1 MLILRPLFAAVIFLW
16 ASVFT
21 AHASEEPSRL
31 IGEALIL
38 YDEAETLSGGA
49 RTEKLREVDTLLSR
63 IENDYPDSIHA
74 EFISDGR
81 KVGSIDVSAL
91 RQELAERPQ
100 PVDGAERIAAE
111 IEAAHRRLAGAR
123 DLKERLS
130 FSKDIA
136 ELLFE
141 YGKVAHLTSLATQ
154 SPYVDDLLRE
164 ARVDMNTVGAGLVAG
179 VYVDVVIERPLAEAL
194 ADYMPENIAASVA
207 STVAAMAEAV
217 VTGGAVL
224 PGYVFDQ
231 AALIAEAS
239 LSLRESNS
247 ELVAQVYSG
256 TLDTVQALVRGAL
269 SEDLAME
276 QFDMTVEIA
285 RDYVGTLSYPSSRD
299 AANRMW
305 IIAQL
310 ARLKVQ
316 EGPRIGPAR
325 EPGELLATR
334 LRVLEMDAGATLPGV
349 LPRNEYQALAD
360 DVARAFG
367 LRSWP
372 ETWQDATRTRFLGM
386 SSDEARRQAERNAAA
401 AEATG
406 SRQES
411 AAPAA
416 PPAPYWQPAPVRTPP
431 IVTGGTSDRFT
442 VHPDNRV
449 TWNGIEALPPVASV
463 NPTNATGHVSPDGTA
478 AVVFQTF
485 EPGAAGWRERMS
497 VVFADPARPGIVLSP
512 EDVFRFGR
520 GSLWSAD
527 GAFLAST
534 YDFDEF
540 ENDLMIMNLAAR
552 QYYRIRSDRPPEQVS
567 SVRLGSLRTLDDG
580 THAVEF
586 SHLACPARDPNCGMA
601 TIEDAGTTEVR
612 FRLPDVPDA
621 PTPDTSAEGANS
633 LTGTWRGTTT
643 AGGRTFDYRWQI
655 DQSGETVTGVI
666 ELKSPSATDWSR
678 YRFDGRFA
686 DGVLTYRGTSWI
698 TSQNGNFCIATGS
711 LNLSQS
717 GDRLSLDGR
726 WGGNPVPGGCPSS
739 SGGGVRISKVLE
751 EAAERE
757 PARAREEGQN
767 QRAGAASNAAP
778 LGTMWVQ
785 VASRRDLGEA
795 RSVALSVGSGAR
807 IFRASNG
814 WYAITATLLSEPEYS
829 GGIDDLIAGNGWPS
843 DSIVTRGSGFLE
855 EIPVR
860 DGEILVPA
868 FTETSATRATAVVV
882 RSWRDGVPRYE
893 DVGMVEAGQA
903 VTVFGGPDERGDC
916 LLSANESVFI
926 TCADLAAFGD
936 ESTPG
941 AAPEADF
948 SVVVLDRP
956 VSWSEARRM
965 AGEMGGRLATL
976 ETPERQALVWEVV
989 RQRPDSWVRNS
1000 SGYLIGP
1007 WLGGFQVPGSPEPAG
1022 GWQWVSGAP
1031 FAYENWTR
1039 DASAGGRQPNDT
1051 SGIEDALVFMSYG
1064 AMAPAWND
1072 YPGSPSGRGW
1082 QAFIRS
1088 FVLERSVPVHHQS
1101 SRSTA
1106 ADSGEKP
1113 EAGSTLDLGDTN
1125 SASVLSG
1132 FGENMDTF
1140 ASWFQSFRGQPDL
1153 VGPASDAME
1162 VGTEFAHA
1170 GEQFANAAPHVITA
1184 MDNGFDLIWGGP
1196 KVVTKGEFNLLRNSV
1211 QRELA
1216 AEHGANP
1223 WAGFGLNQRQFDR
1236 IMVEELERRNLKNW

>member
-1 MLILRPLFAAVIFLW
+1 MVVLRRLLAAAILLHASIFAAF
-16 ASVFT
+16 ASDET
-21 AHASEEPSRL
+21 SRL
-31 IGEALIL
+31 IGEAIVL
-38 YDEAETLSGGA
+38 YDEAETLSGSA
-49 RTEKLREVDTLLSR
+49 RVEKLTEVDALLSR
-63 IENDYPDSIHA
+63 IENEHPDSIHA
-74 EFISDGR
+74 AFISEGR
-81 KVGSIDVSAL
+81 TLGTIDVSAL
-91 RQELAERPQ
+91 RRELAERPQ
-100 PVDGAERIAAE
+100 PVGGAERIAAE
-111 IEAAHRRLAGAR
+111 IEAAHRRLATAR
-123 DLKERLS
+123 DFKERISL
-130 FSKDIA
+130 SKDVA
-136 ELLFE
+136 ELLYE
-141 YGKVAHLTSLATQ
+141 YGKVARLTSLAAQ
-154 SPYVDDLLRE
+154 SPYFDDLLRQ

-179 VYVDVVIERPLAEAL
+179 VYVDVFIERPLADAL
-194 ADYMPENIAASVA
+194 AEYMPENVAASVA
-207 STVAAMAEAV
+207 STVAAMSEAI

-231 AALIAEAS
+231 AALIVEAS
-239 LSLRESNS
+239 ISLRETNS

-276 QFDMTVEIA
+276 QFDMTREIA

-316 EGPRIGPAR
+316 EGPRTGPSR
-325 EPGELLATR
+325 EPEELLATR
-334 LRVLEMDAGATLPGV
+334 LMVLEMDAGATLPGM

-372 ETWQDATRTRFLGM
+372 DDWRDATRARFLGM
-386 SSDEARRQAERNAAA
+386 SSDAAQRQEERNGDA
-401 AEATG
+401 AEATA
-406 SRQES
+406 SRQEN
-411 AAPAA
+411 AVPAA
-416 PPAPYWQPAPVRTPP
+416 APAPYWQLAPVRTSP
-431 IVTGGTSDRFT
+431 ILTGGTSDGFT
-442 VHPDNRV
+442 VHRDNRV

-463 NPTNATGHVSPDGTA
+463 NPTNATGHLSPDGTA

-485 EPGAAGWRERMS
+485 EPGTAGWRERMAI
-497 VVFADPARPGIVLSP
+497 VFTDPGRPRIVLSP

-527 GAFLAST
+527 GAFLATT

-567 SVRLGSLRTLDDG
+567 SVRLGSLRALSDG

-586 SHLACPARDPNCGMA
+586 THLACPARDPNCGMA

-612 FRLPDVPDA
+612 FRLPDVPSA
-621 PTPDTSAEGANS
+621 PAPGTSADGANP
-633 LTGTWRGTTT
+633 LTGTWSGTTT

-666 ELKSPSATDWSR
+666 ELKSPSATEWSR
-678 YRFDGRFA
+678 YRFEGRFA
-686 DGVLTYRGTSWI
+686 DGVLSYRGTSWI
-698 TSQNGNFCIATGS
+698 TSRNGAFCMATGS
-711 LNLSQS
+711 LDLSRT

-726 WGGNPVPGGCPSS
+726 WGGNPVPGGCPAS
-739 SGGGVRISKVLE
+739 SGGGVSISKVLE
-751 EAAERE
+751 EAAESE
-757 PARAREEGQN
+757 QARAREEGRMQ
-767 QRAGAASNAAP
+767 QAGADRNEAP
-778 LGTMWVQ
+778 IGTMWVQ

-795 RSVALSVGSGAR
+795 RSVALGVGPGAR

-814 WYAITATLLSEPEYS
+814 WYAITAALLIEPEYA
-829 GGIDDLIAGNGWPS
+829 GGIDDLIAENGWPA

-860 DGEILVPA
+860 EGEIPVPA
-868 FTETSATRATAVVV
+868 FTETLVTRTTAVVV
-882 RSWRDGVPRYE
+882 RSWSDGVPLYE
-893 DVGMVEAGQA
+893 DVGMAEAGQV

-916 LLSANESVFI
+916 ALSANEGIFI

-936 ESTPG
+936 EGTPG
-941 AAPEADF
+941 ATSEVGF

-976 ETPERQALVWEVV
+976 ETPERQARVWEIV
-989 RQRPDSWVRNS
+989 RQRPDGWVRNS

-1022 GWQWVSGAP
+1022 GWQWVSGAQ
-1031 FAYENWTR
+1031 FAHENWIR
-1039 DASAGGRQPNDT
+1039 DASAGGPQPNNT
-1051 SGIEDALVFMSYG
+1051 SGIEDALVFMGYG
-1064 AMAPAWND
+1064 AMAPGWND
-1072 YPGSPSGRGW
+1072 YPSSPSGQGW
-1082 QAFIRS
+1082 QAQIRS
-1088 FVLERSVPVHHQS
+1088 FVLEHSPPVRHQPAPS
-1101 SRSTA
+1101 A
-1106 ADSGEKP
+1106 GADGGAKP
-1113 EAGSTLDLGDTN
+1113 ETGSIPNPGDSN
-1125 SASVLSG
+1125 SASVVSAL
-1132 FGENMDTF
+1132 GENLDTF
-1140 ASWFQSFRGQPDL
+1140 ASWFQSFRGRPDPI
-1153 VGPASDAME
+1153 GPASDALE

-1170 GEQFANAAPHVITA
+1170 GEQFASAAPHVVTA
-1184 MDNGFDLIWGGP
+1184 MDNGFELIWGGP
-1196 KVVTKGEFNLLRNSV
+1196 KVLTEGEFNLLRNSV

-1236 IMVEELERRNLKNW
+1236 IMVEELERRNLKGW